1 VTYVESF
8 LKTFRVALSMFSLQ
22 IPKRPNQS
30 FKVFS
35 ASINAQE
42 NQDNSDYSYSGV
54 MINLHAA

>member
-1 VTYVESF
+1 VQSF

-22 IPKRPNQS
+22 IPKRTNQS